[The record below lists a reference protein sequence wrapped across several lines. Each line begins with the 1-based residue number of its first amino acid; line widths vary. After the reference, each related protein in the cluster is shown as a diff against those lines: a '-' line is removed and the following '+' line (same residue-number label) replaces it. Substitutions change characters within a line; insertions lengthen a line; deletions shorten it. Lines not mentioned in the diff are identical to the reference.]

1 MLLRLLGPIEAADES
16 AALRVP
22 GLRCKTLL
30 TLLALQP
37 GTMISTDRLVDE
49 IWGAM
54 PPPTATNS
62 LANAVMRVRK
72 VVGPD
77 RIMTGQ
83 GSYGLAESD
92 VEIDLSRFEALV
104 TEAPRHQ
111 PEQQMAFLDKALRL
125 WRGELFGGAQST
137 PMIDDERVRVEGLR
151 HDAQLSLCE
160 TKLALHQPVKPAA
173 VRPLVETQPG
183 NERAWASLG
192 LAIHRN
198 GDAGLA
204 LETIRLA
211 TDSLLERGLHPSSV
225 LTDAEQEIL
234 SGPPP
239 PDAVAVTSP
248 GQGAAVPGGR
258 ANSSGA
264 TTSAGARSGPGSGSR
279 SGPGARIGVGVGA
292 RPETTESG
300 AIGRDEEIQAIMSKI
315 AAAATGTA
323 TLMLVVGEAGI
334 GKSTLVREQLPA
346 AADPDLRWIVS
357 QCTSGGRGPTIELSL
372 ELGVDVEQAW
382 SGEVLPLIVE
392 RLRAVS
398 MERPTVVVI
407 EDIHTTLGV
416 NTLVSELV
424 SGVKGHRVAVVVT
437 GRPGR
442 NTDLV
447 RESLRGAAQTVI
459 DLEGL
464 RPAEVTKLIG
474 HIEPEQVD
482 RLMAETGGNPLY
494 LSTGAQLSTGR
505 SDLSNYVMSEV
516 SRLSPQ
522 SRRIVELL
530 SLHELPMTLG
540 SIGSA
545 AAINDGLADHLQ
557 PLFESGL
564 VVERNERTVQV
575 QVRHQLIAETI
586 VASLSESQI
595 LELHRAARDAIV
607 GAGTNDPATLF
618 LAAHHGWKAGR
629 SGDPADASVAA
640 GLCESAG
647 DAAHAHGEWAQAA
660 DFYRRALDGGAIDD
674 EHRSGRCRLGH
685 AVALFKLGSTD
696 ATGAFLDAA
705 RDASVRVDGPLL
717 ADVALE
723 WDRGTF
729 SQAMQVN
736 EERIRI
742 VKRALRG
749 SDIDASRR
757 ARLLAGHAS
766 ELTFSERSQE
776 RFDIAEEAMN
786 LARSCDLQTQAFVL
800 SHRQLTIAAL
810 DTTEERVKAA
820 DAFLQVATE
829 LRDPHLLFQAN
840 FQRTG
845 PAAIA
850 GDLALLDDLLDEA
863 DDFAQHLSVRLY
875 QWLVCHSKSA
885 LRLLQGDIDAASRLS
900 HQAFALARGS
910 HQHGEAMLIF
920 GEQSCQIARITG
932 SLPDLVPGLTQ
943 MPGGPQDGY
952 TVAALLAMAGEV
964 EQAEAVLPD
973 DDANTVS
980 SLPKNFME
988 RPTLQNLAVLADA
1001 LNRPSL
1007 GKAVAE
1013 QLERHPLELG
1023 ITGVA
1028 HPCGHHFAALALR
1041 PTGDWG
1047 RVLAHHAAAVEI
1059 HEQAHHP
1066 LLSIEAKREFAK
1078 SLTAADVA
1086 SHRSATAA
1094 ELTAEVNTEASR
1106 LNAAGFAME

>member
-1 MLLRLLGPIEAADES
+1 
-16 AALRVP
+16 
-22 GLRCKTLL
+22 
-30 TLLALQP
+30 
-37 GTMISTDRLVDE
+37 
-49 IWGAM
+49 
-54 PPPTATNS
+54 
-62 LANAVMRVRK
+62 
-72 VVGPD
+72 
-77 RIMTGQ
+77 
-83 GSYGLAESD
+83 
-92 VEIDLSRFEALV
+92 
-104 TEAPRHQ
+104 
-111 PEQQMAFLDKALRL
+111 
-125 WRGELFGGAQST
+125 
-137 PMIDDERVRVEGLR
+137 
-151 HDAQLSLCE
+151 
-160 TKLALHQPVKPAA
+160 
-173 VRPLVETQPG
+173 
-183 NERAWASLG
+183 
-192 LAIHRN
+192 
-198 GDAGLA
+198 
-204 LETIRLA
+204 
-211 TDSLLERGLHPSSV
+211 
-225 LTDAEQEIL
+225 
-234 SGPPP
+234 
-239 PDAVAVTSP
+239 
-248 GQGAAVPGGR
+248 
-258 ANSSGA
+258 
-264 TTSAGARSGPGSGSR
+264 
-279 SGPGARIGVGVGA
+279 
-292 RPETTESG
+292 
-300 AIGRDEEIQAIMSKI
+300 
-315 AAAATGTA
+315 
-323 TLMLVVGEAGI
+323 
-334 GKSTLVREQLPA
+334 
-346 AADPDLRWIVS
+346 
-357 QCTSGGRGPTIELSL
+357 
-372 ELGVDVEQAW
+372 
-382 SGEVLPLIVE
+382 
-392 RLRAVS
+392 
-398 MERPTVVVI
+398 
-407 EDIHTTLGV
+407 
-416 NTLVSELV
+416 
-424 SGVKGHRVAVVVT
+424 
-437 GRPGR
+437 
-442 NTDLV
+442 
-447 RESLRGAAQTVI
+447 
-459 DLEGL
+459 
-464 RPAEVTKLIG
+464 
-474 HIEPEQVD
+474 
-482 RLMAETGGNPLY
+482 
-494 LSTGAQLSTGR
+494 
-505 SDLSNYVMSEV
+505 
-516 SRLSPQ
+516 
-522 SRRIVELL
+522 
-530 SLHELPMTLG
+530 
-540 SIGSA
+540 
-545 AAINDGLADHLQ
+545 
-557 PLFESGL
+557 
-564 VVERNERTVQV
+564 
-575 QVRHQLIAETI
+575 
-586 VASLSESQI
+586 
-595 LELHRAARDAIV
+595 
-607 GAGTNDPATLF
+607 
-618 LAAHHGWKAGR
+618 
-629 SGDPADASVAA
+629 
-640 GLCESAG
+640 
-647 DAAHAHGEWAQAA
+647 
-660 DFYRRALDGGAIDD
+660 
-674 EHRSGRCRLGH
+674 
-685 AVALFKLGSTD
+685 
-696 ATGAFLDAA
+696 
-705 RDASVRVDGPLL
+705 L

-1041 PTGDWG
+1041 PSGDWG